1 MGAFSLRKSELVLT
15 RSDFQRLSRCGRRLH
30 RDHFVIVYCQNSL
43 GKVRLGITVSK
54 KVGRAV
60 KRNRIKRLVR
70 ERFRLSRALF
80 DDTYDINIIAKT
92 GAAELSSV
100 EITRVLEDIF
110 RAISRSCKHEATIA
124 GTH

>member
-1 MGAFSLRKSELVLT
+1 M
-15 RSDFQRLSRCGRRLH
+15 
-30 RDHFVIVYCQNSL
+30 
-43 GKVRLGITVSK
+43 GITVSK

-70 ERFRLSRALF
+70 ERFRLSKALF

-100 EITRVLEDIF
+100 EITQVLKDAF
-110 RAISRSCKHEATIA
+110 REISRSCEHEAAVA